1 MALELKAGSRWRSPV
16 CDTEVVVVRAPAE
29 PVDLACGGHAMVPLD
44 AEPPAGLELKD
55 DQADGTLLG
64 KRYAVA
70 DVGLELLCTKPGKGS
85 LTLAGE
91 PIGLKEA
98 KPLPSSD

>member
-1 MALELKAGSRWRSPV
+1 MGLELKAGARWRSPV
-16 CDTEVVVVRAPAE
+16 WETEVVVVRAPSGPA
-29 PVDLACGGHAMVPLD
+29 DLACGGPPMVPLD
-44 AEPPAGLELKD
+44 AEPPVGLELKD
-55 DQADGTLLG
+55 DQAEGTLLG

-70 DVGLELLCTKPGKGS
+70 DIGLELLCTKPGKGS